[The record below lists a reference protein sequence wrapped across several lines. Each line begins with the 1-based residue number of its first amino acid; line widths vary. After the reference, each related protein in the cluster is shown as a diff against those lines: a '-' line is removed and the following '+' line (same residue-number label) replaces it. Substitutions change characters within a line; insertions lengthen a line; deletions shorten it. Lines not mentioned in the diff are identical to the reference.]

1 MLPFILAFIIAIGI
15 PFLPSSLHRALY
27 LPRFNFLSATYAP
40 ERAFV
45 PSSERPLLLDNNY
58 SRDGSDS
65 CESSQY
71 LVFSTPN
78 YEADSDVLAYMS
90 FTEKL
95 GLNYPQTSIWLIIC
109 AQLLYQLVEAMVVMA
124 LSFLFAATFLSR
136 RSLSTLI
143 ERFCTALFICWHYT
157 PKAALSTFLQ
167 DVLLCVHKYWM
178 DNSVTSDPAPTTAAN
193 ISQRVPLKVLADSIL
208 STSEGLNLVASKE
221 VNFWSENSSSVALIT
236 PPRSRETS
244 APPEPALVPLGQ
256 PVYPLS
262 ASKEDTRFNPTLPA
276 HGPSTDACSRS
287 PGSAT
292 ELSKHKRS
300 SDVLKTPVERHL
312 FHPTASSI
320 VTRAAKSSNYTGT
333 SPPNSDLSGADE
345 VAASLSHGSTPS
357 FVTISM
363 RDLYNAKKSASTP
376 IPLSA
381 PPAEDHETKPPD
393 AISGPSLDHG
403 SITNVNSTTSNPETD
418 ESQADDFRS
427 SSSERSYSGRRRY
440 KSDGI
445 QVRSARCHLGDS
457 AAPPD
462 PAKVDGTCAFWKSAM
477 QRDEKGGGDFEKQ
490 VLAPGFLPGS
500 SSLERPEPH
509 RVVTAGS
516 VGSADVALAGM
527 VLTPGGKMMVPASQR
542 ADGSM
547 RKEIKVRPG
556 HFLREPLSEKYR
568 PPAARVRTTTWEP
581 RLREYLAT
589 PPSSPHTPFMPKSV
603 HQRFFGRQCDSPAS
617 LTNNWRRSNWSLTA
631 VETSLAK
638 GNDPFTPPPPPPPVE
653 KVSSSPTES
662 TYELNDFNTSPK
674 LPAPKFF
681 TPSQTETI
689 VPPMS
694 TQALASVDNQSS
706 LVPQGDQLLS
716 RPSEL
721 EFAERVTGPVPDDS
735 TEQTESRKPAR
746 AIGDTVNFAAPF
758 KMEEES
764 RFPLRDI
771 TTSLPVLVAVDRPNP
786 PSTPTVLASMTA
798 LQVANVIQR
807 DLEAPSRTP
816 VMESRETPLPS
827 PYRKRKPSGEPNTQC
842 AVKSAVLSPS
852 ESPTPAPHRRPR
864 TRRSAPHLGKSASNK
879 RQVKTQTPE
888 GSAKRRRMRTASA
901 LGVEN
906 VVAATV
912 DRNGQI
918 VLPAG
923 TGWKGRS
930 MTASQLPVPQ
940 RQRQQTLPSGATTHA

>member
-27 LPRFNFLSATYAP
+27 LPRFSFLSPTYAP
-40 ERAFV
+40 QRAFV
-45 PSSERPLLLDNNY
+45 PSSERPLLLDNSY
-58 SRDGSDS
+58 SRDSSDS
-65 CESSQY
+65 GEPLQY
-71 LVFSTPN
+71 LVFSTPD

-109 AQLLYQLVEAMVVMA
+109 AQLLYQLVEAIVVMA

-136 RSLSTLI
+136 RSLSTLM
-143 ERFCTALFICWHYT
+143 ERLCTAIFICWHYT
-157 PKAALSTFLQ
+157 PKAALSSFLQ

-178 DNSVTSDPAPTTAAN
+178 ESNVTPDPVPTTAAN
-193 ISQRVPLKVLADSIL
+193 ISQHVPLSVLADSIL
-208 STSEGLNLVASKE
+208 STSEGLNLIASKE
-221 VNFWSENSSSVALIT
+221 ANFCSENSSSVALIT
-236 PPRSRETS
+236 PTRSRETS
-244 APPEPALVPLGQ
+244 APPEPALVPLRQ

-262 ASKEDTRFNPTLPA
+262 TSKQATGLKPTLPSY
-276 HGPSTDACSRS
+276 GPSTDACSCP

-292 ELSKHKRS
+292 ELSKHERS
-300 SDVLKTPVERHL
+300 SDVLRKPVEFHL
-312 FHPTASSI
+312 SHSTASSI
-320 VTRAAKSSNYTGT
+320 VTRAARSSNYTGT
-333 SPPNSDLSGADE
+333 GAPNSKVDLSGTDG
-345 VAASLSHGSTPS
+345 VAASLSRGSTPS

-363 RDLYNAKKSASTP
+363 RDLYNANKSVPTP
-376 IPLSA
+376 IPLFA
-381 PPAEDHETKPPD
+381 PPTEDHETKPPE
-393 AISGPSLDHG
+393 AIPGPSLDHG
-403 SITNVNSTTSNPETD
+403 SNTNIDSTTSNPESD
-418 ESQADDFRS
+418 ESQADSLRS

-462 PAKVDGTCAFWKSAM
+462 PAKVDGTCVFWKSAM
-477 QRDEKGGGDFEKQ
+477 QRDEKGGEVFEKQ
-490 VLAPGFLPGS
+490 ELAPGFLPGS
-500 SSLERPEPH
+500 ESLERPEPD
-509 RVVTAGS
+509 RTAAASS

-527 VLTPGGKMMVPASQR
+527 VFTPEGKMMVPASQR

-556 HFLREPLSEKYR
+556 HFLREPFAEKYR
-568 PPAARVRTTTWEP
+568 PPAARVRTLTWEP

-589 PPSSPHTPFMPKSV
+589 PPSLPHTPFTPKSV

-617 LTNNWRRSNWSLTA
+617 LTNNWRRSNWSLA
-631 VETSLAK
+631 VVQTSLAK

-653 KVSSSPTES
+653 K
-662 TYELNDFNTSPK
+662 L
-674 LPAPKFF
+674 LAPKFLA
-681 TPSQTETI
+681 PSQTETI
-689 VPPMS
+689 VSPMS
-694 TQALASVDNQSS
+694 TQALRSVNNQSS
-706 LVPQGDQLLS
+706 LVQLGDQLLS

-721 EFAERVTGPVPDDS
+721 ECVERVTGPVPDDS
-735 TEQTESRKPAR
+735 SEQTESSKPAR
-746 AIGDTVNFAAPF
+746 AIGDKVNSAASF
-758 KMEEES
+758 KVEEES
-764 RFPLRDI
+764 RLPLRDI
-771 TTSLPVLVAVDRPNP
+771 TTSLPVLEAVDLPNP
-786 PSTPTVLASMTA
+786 PSTPAVLASMTA

-807 DLEAPSRTP
+807 DLEAPSQTP

-827 PYRKRKPSGEPNTQC
+827 PYRKRKPTGEPNTQYV
-842 AVKSAVLSPS
+842 VKSAVHSPC

-879 RQVKTQTPE
+879 RQVIKTQTPE

-906 VVAATV
+906 VAIAVAAAV

-940 RQRQQTLPSGATTHA
+940 RQRQQTLPSGTTTQA